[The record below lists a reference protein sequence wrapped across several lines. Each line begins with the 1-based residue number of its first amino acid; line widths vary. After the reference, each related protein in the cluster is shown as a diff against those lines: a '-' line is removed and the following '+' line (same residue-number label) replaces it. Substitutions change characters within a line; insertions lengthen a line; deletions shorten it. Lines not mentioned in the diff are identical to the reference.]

1 MKQLIYKLQVLA
13 INTQVTVEKNSSHT
27 YMTIVDGML
36 LRLSELSVYVILHSL
51 AINVPYISYMV
62 ILT

>member
-13 INTQVTVEKNSSHT
+13 INTQVEKNSSHT

-36 LRLSELSVYVILHSL
+36 LSLSELSVYVILHSL